1 MKHKIAI
8 NLLKKRNIDAWLIY
22 QSQGTYPIGMNPI
35 ASEICEI
42 TELIT
47 RPWFCLLKNNLKLPI
62 WIYQSME
69 SDKFKNVLG
78 KKIDYSSRAS
88 LVSILSSILP
98 SQGSI
103 AMEISSKA
111 NIPLLSRVDYGTV
124 KLIQSLTRAKIVSSQ
139 DLLGELTSKWGK
151 IGLNAHKEAVCKL
164 NSILDDTKLLIKSK
178 LGRITD
184 YQVQKYIE
192 SRYEYYKLQSI
203 YHPVVAS
210 GKNTGNPHYFPSANK
225 PVTIRNNDILL
236 IDIWGK
242 TNEPKSIYADITTM
256 YFTGK
261 TVPNKIS
268 CTWSSLIYS
277 RDAVVKYLQKNVNKK
292 IIKGSDLDKIAR
304 KLIRKTGYE
313 KYFIHRLGHNI
324 SSELHGYGPNLDSY
338 ETIDN
343 RSLLF
348 DSGYS
353 VEPGIYTSKFG
364 LRSEINIYISKTGIV
379 TVTTPAP
386 LEIEKI

>member
-1 MKHKIAI
+1 MKHKIVI

-22 QSQGTYPIGMNPI
+22 QSQGTYPVGMNPI

-62 WIYQSME
+62 WVYQSME
-69 SDKFKNVLG
+69 SDKFEKVIG
-78 KKIDYSSRAS
+78 KKIVYSSRAS
-88 LVSILSSILP
+88 LIGILSSILP
-98 SQGSI
+98 SRGSI

-151 IGLNAHKEAVCKL
+151 IGLNTHKEAVCKL

-178 LGRITD
+178 LGKITD
-184 YQVQKYIE
+184 YQIQKYIE

-210 GKNTGNPHYFPSANK
+210 GKNTGNPHYFPSAMK
-225 PVTIRNNDILL
+225 PIIIKKDDILL

-242 TNEPKSIYADITTM
+242 INRPKSIFADITTM
-256 YFTGK
+256 YYTGN
-261 TVPNKIS
+261 TIPNEI
-268 CTWSSLIYS
+268 CHAWNALIHS
-277 RDAVVKYLQKNVNKK
+277 RNIIIKYLQKNINKDLV
-292 IIKGSDLDKIAR
+292 KGSSLDRIAR
-304 KLIRKTGYE
+304 KLIRREGYE

-343 RSLLF
+343 RNLLF

-364 LRSEINIYISKTGIV
+364 LRSEINIYVSKMGIV